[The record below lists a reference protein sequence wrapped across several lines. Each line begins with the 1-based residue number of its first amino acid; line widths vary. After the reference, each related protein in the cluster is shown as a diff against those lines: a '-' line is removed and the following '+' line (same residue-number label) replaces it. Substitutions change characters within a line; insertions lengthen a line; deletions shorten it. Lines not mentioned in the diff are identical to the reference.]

1 MRRWHL
7 SLALLVPALVIVVV
21 VIAGGRASSAKRSAV
36 TAPRIAALYPANH
49 WLAHTPPRGDPQRRS
64 ARTIVDRILRY
75 TSEIAAGSRR
85 RREIAL
91 TFDDG
96 PSVYTPRI
104 LAILRRERV
113 PATFFEIGLNVR
125 AHPRIAV
132 EVHRDGMLIGDHTET
147 HPMMALLPPAA
158 QGAELDGL
166 TTALRALGIPHP
178 VVFRPPYGSF
188 DATTLRL
195 ARRRHML
202 TVLWTVD
209 TSDYARPGVRR
220 IEYTALSGAR
230 PGAII
235 LFHDGGGPR
244 SETIAALPV
253 VIAALRRRHFRL
265 VTLTQLLRDDPPRRH
280 QGPPRHLE
288 GD

>member
-1 MRRWHL
+1 MAHAHAHARPEPGR
-7 SLALLVPALVIVVV
+7 S
-21 VIAGGRASSAKRSAV
+21 GRAV
-36 TAPRIAALYPANH
+36 
-49 WLAHTPPRGDPQRRS
+49 
-64 ARTIVDRILRY
+64 VDRVLRY
-75 TSEIAAGSRR
+75 TSEIAAGSPR

-104 LAILRRERV
+104 LAILRRARV
-113 PATFFEIGLNVR
+113 PATFFEIGLEVR
-125 AHPRIAV
+125 AFPGIAV
-132 EVHRDGMLIGDHTET
+132 QVHRGRHGHRRSHRDAPDDGA
-147 HPMMALLPPAA
+147 PAPAA
-158 QGAELDGL
+158 QGAQLDGP
-166 TTALRALGIPHP
+166 TRALRALGIPHP
-178 VVFRPPYGSF
+178 FLFRPPYGSF

-235 LFHDGGGPR
+235 LLHDGGGDR
-244 SETIAALPV
+244 SQTIAALPHI
-253 VIAALRRRHFRL
+253 IAALRRRRFRL
-265 VTLTQLLRDDPPRRH
+265 VSLTQLLRDDPPPHR
-280 QGPPRHLE
+280 QGLPRHLRA
-288 GD
+288 GQRTFRHGCAPFADPAGC